1 MNNTHI
7 PLWQKSDWNGFF
19 GLFTNVLLNVMV
31 LTQLSLFV
39 LNFPDDLVFG
49 RILPALGLALPL
61 GNLYYAYMAYRLA
74 KKENR
79 TDVTAL
85 PYGPSVPHMFVVVFL
100 VMLPTYLKTNDPI
113 IAWQAGLAWC
123 FIIGIIV
130 IIGAFIGPAVRR
142 FTPKAAMLGT
152 LAGISIAFISMGPA
166 FSMFETPWISL
177 IALALILVT
186 WAGNYKLPFGIPS
199 GLAIMVV
206 GVALGWGGLL
216 FGQDV
221 VAIENLQAA
230 NENISF
236 YFPLFSLDVMTG
248 LLVVTPFLAT
258 AIPLGIFNFVEA
270 MNNVESAESAGDSY
284 NLRQVLLADGIG
296 ALVGASFGSP
306 FPPAVYIGHPGWK
319 SIGARIGYSMA
330 TGISVGAI
338 CMFGV
343 ISLLLALI
351 PLPAILPI
359 LLYIGLLIGSQAF
372 QVCSPKHAPAII
384 LAFIPSIAEWAKT
397 MVDSALNAAG
407 TNASQIGMETL
418 ANSNVLYVGLERLG
432 SGSILSGMLLCS
444 MAVFAIERQSKNAAV
459 AALLAAFASGIGLIH
474 AHTLAIMPNPD
485 VTFGYV
491 AMAATFMFFARQE
504 KPVHTNEPI
513 GNQSEQTN

>member
-1 MNNTHI
+1 MKNNVI

-31 LTQLSLFV
+31 LTQLSLMV

-49 RILPALGLALPL
+49 RILPALGLALPI

-100 VMLPTYLKTNDPI
+100 VMLPTFLKTNDPI

-130 IIGAFIGPAVRR
+130 LIGAFVGPKIRKV
-142 FTPKAAMLGT
+142 TPKAAMLGT

-166 FSMFETPWISL
+166 FNMFETPWISL

-199 GLAIMVV
+199 GLAIMIV
-206 GVALGWGGLL
+206 GIVLGWGGLL
-216 FGQDV
+216 FDQNV

-230 NENISF
+230 NENLSF
-236 YFPLFSLDVMTG
+236 YFPIFSLDVMYG
-248 LLVVTPFLAT
+248 LLLVTPFLAT
-258 AIPLGIFNFVEA
+258 AIPLGIFNFIEA

-284 NLRQVLLADGIG
+284 NLRQVLLADGVG
-296 ALVGASFGSP
+296 ALIGASFGSP

-330 TGISVGAI
+330 TGVSVGLI

-372 QVCSPKHAPAII
+372 QVCPTKHAPAII
-384 LAFIPSIAEWAKT
+384 LAFIPSISEWAKT

-407 TNASQIGMETL
+407 TNAAEVGMESL

-444 MAVFAIERQSKNAAV
+444 MAVFAIERQSKNAAI
-459 AALLAAFASGIGLIH
+459 AALLAAFASAIGLIH
-474 AHTLAIMPNPD
+474 AGTLAILPNPD
-485 VTFGYV
+485 ITVGYV
-491 AMAATFMFFARQE
+491 MMAGTFMFFARKE
-504 KPVHTNEPI
+504 SESEATKPLI
-513 GNQSEQTN
+513 EQVE